1 MTSYGLEQR
10 ESPWPDLVLVEVSG
24 ELDLTN
30 AAEAEERLESFV
42 GPGNGASLVLDLNRL
57 VFIDSAALHV
67 LFRTARRL
75 GRARFGVVLLPTAAV
90 ASTVSI
96 VGLAEVA
103 HVAPTTEELVSLLAE

>member
-1 MTSYGLEQR
+1 VTSYNLEQR
-10 ESPWPDLVLVEVSG
+10 PSVQPGLVLIEVSG

-30 AAEAEERLESFV
+30 AAEVEQRLEGFV
-42 GPGNGASLVLDLNRL
+42 GAGNGAGLVLDLNRL

-75 GRARFGVVLLPTAAV
+75 GKARFGVVLQPTAAV

-103 HVAPTTEELVSLLAE
+103 HVAPSTEELLPLLHA